1 MGLRAGYCSPL
12 SEQLSVQAGRRRSEG
27 GAETPVVGHGILS
40 AADTPAVAPA
50 RGGSDREAPCPRR
63 ALGSR
68 GGGRGR
74 GLKS

>member
-1 MGLRAGYCSPL
+1 MSR
-12 SEQLSVQAGRRRSEG
+12 
-27 GAETPVVGHGILS
+27 GAETPVVGHDILS

-50 RGGSDREAPCPRR
+50 RGGSDQEAPCLRR